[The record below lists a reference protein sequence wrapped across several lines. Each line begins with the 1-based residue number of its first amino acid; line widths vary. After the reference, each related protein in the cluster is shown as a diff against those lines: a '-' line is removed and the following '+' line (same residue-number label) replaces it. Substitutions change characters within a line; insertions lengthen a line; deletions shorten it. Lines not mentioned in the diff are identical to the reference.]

1 MNGNENINVGDIKT
15 QSLKDRFNGFIKQK
29 LMIIILTL
37 GCLIFVLKDAIKYGK
52 SSEEVIVLGLDFVVT
67 YAFTLYI
74 TTIMGKMGLK
84 AGINSINY
92 IQTMAYYS
100 RAKEETE
107 SIRSLL
113 PRYCEIKNEEEI
125 KSIQREILYQE
136 NLFIDK
142 LNDYKQSELTKKQWK
157 AVIKARKVKI
167 IKLIDKDL
175 ISERGRS
182 LHTKYSTYLGKKQS
196 TFEKQNFVS
205 NAITKLTVPLA
216 LSFLS
221 VEAIIWSNILSGLVK
236 TLLILFGAI
245 INYFTNEEF
254 ATNELRNRFINKA
267 DALFD
272 FKNLYEK
279 KPELF
284 K

>member
-1 MNGNENINVGDIKT
+1 MNSNENINVGDIKT

-37 GCLIFVLKDAIKYGK
+37 GCLIFVLKDAIKYEK
-52 SSEEVIVLGLDFVVT
+52 SSEELIVLGLDFIIT

-107 SIRSLL
+107 SIRSFL

-142 LNDYKQSELTKKQWK
+142 LNEIGVKHLHCM
-157 AVIKARKVKI
+157 AVVFPSLWMLYRCVVRTLKYTYSITYRAR
-167 IKLIDKDL
+167 
-175 ISERGRS
+175 
-182 LHTKYSTYLGKKQS
+182 TC
-196 TFEKQNFVS
+196 
-205 NAITKLTVPLA
+205 
-216 LSFLS
+216 
-221 VEAIIWSNILSGLVK
+221 
-236 TLLILFGAI
+236 
-245 INYFTNEEF
+245 
-254 ATNELRNRFINKA
+254 
-267 DALFD
+267 
-272 FKNLYEK
+272 
-279 KPELF
+279 
-284 K
+284 